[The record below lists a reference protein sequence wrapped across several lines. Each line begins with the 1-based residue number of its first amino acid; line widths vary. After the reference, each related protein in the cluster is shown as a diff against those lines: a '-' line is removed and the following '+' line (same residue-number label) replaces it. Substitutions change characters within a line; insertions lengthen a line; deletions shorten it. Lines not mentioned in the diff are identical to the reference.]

1 MVSREWLKYGRLLC
15 GFLVAP
21 AIAPVSLILLLI
33 LVVGGCRAE
42 CPVLGPMFLQGIIHS
57 GIPTSYACA
66 ILIAVPYVL
75 WMRSRRELDFW
86 AVMAPIFGL
95 ILPLF
100 GLLFV
105 IGVMADLVVGVI
117 VLAPLPGIVL
127 AGLCFYFIAVW
138 TPRSSYG

>member
-86 AVMAPIFGL
+86 AVMAD
-95 ILPLF
+95 
-100 GLLFV
+100 
-105 IGVMADLVVGVI
+105 MVVGVI